1 MSFVKQPF
9 REWRTDSGQPAF
21 RGSTFNKAIRDSV
34 FEVYIKYMRCETA
47 PGNVWFI
54 YQGPQYLLD
63 EDKDYYIGD
72 AELAYDP
79 NEQLLNTK
87 TYHLHFNP
95 VRKTLS
101 VYTEKFNV
109 K

>member
-1 MSFVKQPF
+1 
-9 REWRTDSGQPAF
+9 
-21 RGSTFNKAIRDSV
+21 
-34 FEVYIKYMRCETA
+34 MRCEEV
-47 PGNVWFI
+47 PGHVWFI

-63 EDKDYYIGD
+63 EDKDYYIGK
-72 AELAYDP
+72 ANLPYDP
-79 NEQLLNTK
+79 NNQIGTDSTK
-87 TYHLHFNP
+87 EYHLHFNP